1 MLSGFKS
8 QIPSFES
15 WPSCL
20 GEKKKIEYKYPEG
33 IGKIP
38 VEKNAYLISQ
48 ETSKETSSFLKFFI
62 CRGAWMSRQNLE
74 RD

>member
-1 MLSGFKS
+1 L
-8 QIPSFES
+8 
-15 WPSCL
+15 L
-20 GEKKKIEYKYPEG
+20 GREKKIEYKYPEG

-62 CRGAWMSRQNLE
+62 CRGVYVFIIFFPV
-74 RD
+74 